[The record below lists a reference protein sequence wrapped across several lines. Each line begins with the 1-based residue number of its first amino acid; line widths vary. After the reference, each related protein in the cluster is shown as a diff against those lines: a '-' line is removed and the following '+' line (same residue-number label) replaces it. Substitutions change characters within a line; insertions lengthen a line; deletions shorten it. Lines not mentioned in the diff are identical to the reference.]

1 MRSRSDGRRVGAQVP
16 RLHQQPAGAAG
27 SAGDD
32 AIEWAESIGWDDR
45 TGRGFYQLDEWQR
58 FCIRGMLSEDSS
70 ARLCAL
76 VALLIVPRQNGKG
89 TILEVVELYAL
100 FVLELPLILH
110 TAHLTE
116 TSADHMNRLWAAI
129 QSDPELASQCHMV
142 RSKGSEAIER
152 RCPDGRLC
160 EIRFR
165 TRSKKGG
172 RGGSPQMIV
181 FDEAL
186 YLTSEQMSALV
197 PSLSAQTMAEDVP
210 ILIFASSAP
219 LGESEVLHSN
229 RAAIQRGDMPEA
241 FYAEWSCELPELGP
255 EADLATRVRAL
266 VADPEALWEA
276 NPGAGIRINPDWCR
290 TVEQATMANPEAW
303 AIERF
308 GVVFSAD
315 GDSGVI
321 PANSWTVCRDATSEI
336 DRGRIALAVGPG
348 GSWAAIGLAGEREDG
363 SLHLE
368 VVRHAMG
375 TDWVLEA
382 ARAGVDRFGPLL
394 VDAYGPTMAVLTELE
409 QAGVEVEQLDLTGV
423 KRACAELQHDVK
435 NCRVRHLGQPELD
448 SAVAGVGIRT
458 VGEGWVFS
466 AKASAVDVSPL
477 LAVTLAAHGARVAG
491 SVDPM
496 SQIF

>member
-1 MRSRSDGRRVGAQVP
+1 
-16 RLHQQPAGAAG
+16 
-27 SAGDD
+27 
-32 AIEWAESIGWDDR
+32 
-45 TGRGFYQLDEWQR
+45 
-58 FCIRGMLSEDSS
+58 MLSEDAG

-76 VALLIVPRQNGKG
+76 VSLLIVPRQNGKG

-129 QSDPELASQCHMV
+129 QSDPDLASECHMV
-142 RSKGSEAIER
+142 RAKGSEAIER
-152 RCPDGRLC
+152 RTADGRLC

-186 YLTSEQMSALV
+186 YLTSEQMSALM
-197 PSLSAQTMAEDVP
+197 PSLSAQTMADDAP
-210 ILIFASSAP
+210 LIVFASSAP

-229 RAAIQRGDMPEA
+229 RGAIQRGDMPQA
-241 FYAEWSCELPELGP
+241 FYAEWS
-255 EADLATRVRAL
+255 ADLPDVEGDLSARVRAL
-266 VADPEALWEA
+266 VEDAEALWAA
-276 NPGAGIRINPDWCR
+276 NPGAGIRIDPEWCR
-290 TVEQATMANPEAW
+290 T
-303 AIERF
+303 IERGSMTPETWAVERL

-321 PANSWTVCRDATSEI
+321 PANAWTVCRDATSTV
-336 DRGRIALAVGPG
+336 DSGRIALAVGPG
-348 GSWAAIGLAGEREDG
+348 GSWAAIGLAGERDDG

-382 ARAGVDRFGPLL
+382 AAAGVARFGPIL
-394 VDAYGPTMAVLTELE
+394 VDAYGPTMAVLAQLE
-409 QAGVEVEQLDLTGV
+409 SAGVEVEQLDFTQV
-423 KRACAELQHDVK
+423 KRACAELQLDVK
-435 NCRVRHLGQPELD
+435 ECRVRHLGQPELD
-448 SAVAGVGIRT
+448 AAVAGVGIRP